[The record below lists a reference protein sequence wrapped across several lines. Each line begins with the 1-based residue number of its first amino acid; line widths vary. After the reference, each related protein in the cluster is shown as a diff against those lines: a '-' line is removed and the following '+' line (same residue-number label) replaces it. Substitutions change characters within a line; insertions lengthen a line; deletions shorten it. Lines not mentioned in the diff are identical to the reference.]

1 MDGEQRAR
9 LIEER
14 FRLERRRNEIARGL
28 RTHEDWTGLRDVCE
42 QIETLKRQLE
52 TEEPGIKPTLR
63 DEEEEHPG

>member
-9 LIEER
+9 LVEDR

-42 QIETLKRQLE
+42 QIETLTRQLE
-52 TEEPGIKPTLR
+52 TEEPGVKQTLCN
-63 DEEEEHPG
+63 E